1 MSYFEK
7 LIVSAID
14 CTFDLTFP
22 IKRVNTFFFKY
33 LSAIHF
39 SFDFSESRR
48 DKSKVYRVGLM
59 INRLCLYLF

>member
-22 IKRVNTFFFKY
+22 IKRVNTFFSNIYPRFT
-33 LSAIHF
+33 F
-39 SFDFSESRR
+39 
-48 DKSKVYRVGLM
+48 LM
-59 INRLCLYLF
+59 ISLKVEGIRVKFIELDS